1 MSEALV
7 IFLAVYALIL
17 WGVLFFVWRK
27 GYREWKANRAN
38 RIRRFPA
45 RVMDK
50 RESEL
55 VLFEFSSRQREIKV
69 DKSTYQAVRTGQEG
83 ILVLKGDQFEAF
95 EPKSDIDRADET
107 YRRMVKD

>member
-1 MSEALV
+1 MHKTLG
-7 IFLAVYALIL
+7 IFLIVYALAL
-17 WGVLFFVWRK
+17 WVILFFVWRK

-50 RESEL
+50 REGEL
-55 VLFEFSSRQREIKV
+55 VLFEHRGAQKEIKV
-69 DKSTYQAVRTGQEG
+69 DQSTFQAVRAGMEG
-83 ILVLKGDQFEAF
+83 TLVLKGDQFEAF
-95 EPKSDIDRADET
+95 EPKSEGERADET

>member
-1 MSEALV
+1 MSEALG

-17 WGVLFFVWRK
+17 WAVLFFVWRK
-27 GYREWKANRAN
+27 GYREWKQNRAN

-50 RESEL
+50 RDADL
-55 VLFEFSSRQREIKV
+55 ILFEFAGREREFKV
-69 DKSTYQAVRTGQEG
+69 SQTTYQAVRIGQEG
-83 ILVLKGDQFEAF
+83 TLILKGSLFEAF
-95 EPKSDIDRADET
+95 EPKSDIERADET